1 MIVRFPV
8 QRVAAVLIYLLAIT
22 GITLL
27 GLKLSSALAEQAM
40 IFALPHLDNGSPK
53 RSLIEQ
59 RRLDAM
65 FAVPPLPGGATTR
78 VAALERPSTPASI
91 LATRLDVAERDEGVE
106 SAPPTIVTSYRV
118 LTAVPDEG
126 SRVRIKHSRHADLSA
141 GDIFNRSFGVLTVAA
156 N

>member
-1 MIVRFPV
+1 MIVRVPV

-22 GITLL
+22 GISLL

-40 IFALPHLDNGSPK
+40 ILALPHLDNGPPK

-78 VAALERPSTPASI
+78 VAALEAPSAPAGF
-91 LATRLDVAERDEGVE
+91 LATRLDVAERGEGVE
-106 SAPPTIVTSYRV
+106 PAPPTIVTSYRV
-118 LTAVPDEG
+118 LTAIPGEG
-126 SRVRIKHSRHADLSA
+126 SRVRIKHSRDADLSA
-141 GDIFNRSFGVLTVAA
+141 GDIFNRSFGVITVAA

>member
-40 IFALPHLDNGSPK
+40 ILALPHLDNGSPK

-78 VAALERPSTPASI
+78 VAALERHQCPPVSLL
-91 LATRLDVAERDEGVE
+91 LALMLPKGM
-106 SAPPTIVTSYRV
+106 RV
-118 LTAVPDEG
+118 SNPHPDHCHVV
-126 SRVRIKHSRHADLSA
+126 SRAHGRSR
-141 GDIFNRSFGVLTVAA
+141 
-156 N
+156 